1 MPSCFVAK
9 HQRNLLRG
17 IKICCGALASGYLC
31 RLLTD
36 DLLRCALGTQARM
49 VRSTNLFERDRPFR
63 LCFMVAYSMSVLREA
78 LDDAD
83 HPWDHT
89 RLAIKRTQ
97 RQLDA

>member
-1 MPSCFVAK
+1 
-9 HQRNLLRG
+9 
-17 IKICCGALASGYLC
+17 
-31 RLLTD
+31 
-36 DLLRCALGTQARM
+36 
-49 VRSTNLFERDRPFR
+49 
-63 LCFMVAYSMSVLREA
+63 MVAYSMSVLREA